1 MDENVDDENINDE
14 NINDENEK
22 KYGIKAIYLYKESHL
37 PYGGWFQGCLGCT
50 ALTTHNIIF
59 KKIKLSKYHSML
71 INIPFIHWEFYLFL
85 CRHCQKKLD
94 LGKSLCK
101 NTCCEEIKS
110 TLTKKEIK
118 KLKNNYFEIVNKS
131 NMYIDTYYSFLLE

>member
-1 MDENVDDENINDE
+1 M
-14 NINDENEK
+14 
-22 KYGIKAIYLYKESHL
+22 
-37 PYGGWFQGCLGCT
+37 
-50 ALTTHNIIF
+50 
-59 KKIKLSKYHSML
+59 
-71 INIPFIHWEFYLFL
+71 PFIHWEFYLFL
-85 CRHCQKKLD
+85 CRNCQKKLD

-101 NTCCEEIKS
+101 NTCCQEIKS